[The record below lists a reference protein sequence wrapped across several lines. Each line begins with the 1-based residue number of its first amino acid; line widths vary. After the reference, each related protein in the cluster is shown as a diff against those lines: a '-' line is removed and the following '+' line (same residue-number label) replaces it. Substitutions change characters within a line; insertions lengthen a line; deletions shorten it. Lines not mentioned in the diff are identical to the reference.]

1 MKQRTDG
8 YHDCVA
14 LNRKCDF
21 GLDAVIQSGRPEQS
35 TRWSSQIT
43 KAQKKKKI
51 RPLKVWGQ
59 YLISFASLVDGQ
71 VASPFGSG
79 SWRRQEIDGSAVGS
93 TQLSLVLF
101 VPNPKYKRR
110 SKQKEKNG
118 NQVFLFF
125 PSFRFFAS
133 FL

>member
-43 KAQKKKKI
+43 KAQKKK
-51 RPLKVWGQ
+51 
-59 YLISFASLVDGQ
+59 
-71 VASPFGSG
+71 
-79 SWRRQEIDGSAVGS
+79 
-93 TQLSLVLF
+93 
-101 VPNPKYKRR
+101 
-110 SKQKEKNG
+110 EKNPPTKSLG
-118 NQVFLFF
+118 PVPDQLRVLGRRAGRE
-125 PSFRFFAS
+125 SIRLRVLAAAGDRWLGCWLHTTFAGS
-133 FL
+133 VRAQSKV